1 MLLPGDAARVSLN
14 YKPWLL
20 PYHFT
25 CLVPGDQ
32 IAGEVPYAAG
42 IIDPDLQEDVGLSSH
57 NGGRRKYAG
66 NLADPLEFLV
76 IIPCPTVTLNRQ
88 EKHSRPEKNIVILA
102 QSPRRRGSGSP
113 HQVSHEI
120 RGPRRE

>member
-1 MLLPGDAARVSLN
+1 M
-14 YKPWLL
+14 
-20 PYHFT
+20 
-25 CLVPGDQ
+25 PGDQ

-42 IIDPDLQEDVGLSSH
+42 IIDPDLQEDVGLLSH

-66 NLADPLEFLV
+66 NLADPLEFLI

-88 EKHSRPEKNIVILA
+88 EKHLWPEKNIVILA

-120 RGPRRE
+120 RGPRRERGGSRWARQEEDE